1 LTLRLTGR
9 NWDDEIVANL
19 TDILHRYDFPRITS
33 GLKWALK
40 QVDKAESEGRQFT
53 KKDLGDEQARILICV
68 FEALCCM
75 PYLSSPERRTDFT
88 TIFDHLSLK
97 KPLKLGDNVLLPA
110 MTYFLFESDPIRR
123 NFAVKAY
130 DRIPSQSVQQELFDW
145 AIRDELL
152 AIIKRAAAWDPNDA
166 SLHEEVERFWQGINY
181 ILKTLDGEVML
192 KGLRSLDFKPT
203 LVDLI
208 FSHIH
213 FRSEAILLYVLQ
225 AMSTLLQMAPLII
238 RDTIL
243 DARPFVIV
251 EQVFVAP
258 LFPRL
263 LAQSV
268 VFSLQDTEISSDI
281 ICHSVGWIG
290 DWIRSIPLNEKSDA
304 CEQLLHLL
312 YTKQIKIDAL
322 GDEGKVACIR
332 AGLDALEHVI
342 QSFMQPSVNLTSGS
356 TSVYVNSVLKL
367 MLTHKTVIN
376 EALNDQ
382 REVAYALGLQASA
395 MKTIRAV
402 LTLDTRI
409 TSAEHRELRKQDNN
423 PEGKPPAPLQTA
435 VLRDSAAIWEAA
447 LENLHHGKRR
457 MAQAMVTAMGPLITL
472 DIFRPKRKVADT
484 LSPDKKRLN
493 DEIRKTAAVCGKV
506 LSRLCDFKK
515 EELLQLW
522 VHDQLARI
530 VLALTF
536 HSEEDL
542 REASRELLKVV
553 TDEITH
559 SDALRVELSK
569 RLDVTLASLNYGVLQ
584 LSNPI
589 PLAWG
594 FAQHVIVTSRDVM
607 DILCD
612 ESSGILRSRVLE
624 VGEEKGLSTW
634 WSAQWRYIEKA
645 FGTTSHWS
653 HEVDVETIK
662 NFCRSTIELAERL
675 MDQVGLIAAAMQQKR
690 QQQQDGS
697 ETGVMHDLLKE
708 PRDRLFSIVNMIR
721 LRDGH
726 LVGVAVKIV
735 AKLLNRLRESNHE
748 IPRDSR
754 EFIIKACMKLPNG
767 KYEIM
772 SNLQDQQKAELL
784 KALGEEEE
792 DDDLEVIQI
801 KPVTI
806 KKQTTIDAWSKSAPT
821 TTSSTAPKPRTNRD
835 DVLDLS
841 SSLEKSKG
849 LLSAINNRPSS
860 TTKAKPL
867 ASKMREQPP
876 LANKALIESRKQAA
890 AEKKKRDALAI
901 AKAKA
906 LRGTEVK
913 GLTGIVGK
921 EHAPQKNEIM
931 IDSDEEESDEEDD
944 ADVQKLI
951 IKGNQGKQA
960 VDEATRRRELALLE
974 KTKGPVK
981 KTRIVRS
988 AKDMRARLIPP
999 MDQLHQAILEWDIFD
1014 QGNDPPNVRN
1024 ISKVADT
1031 YTSPDQYKQTFWLLL
1046 VSEAWRSFVTSKD
1059 EATSKPYGLKVSS
1072 RMNVDRFLEIT
1083 SSMPAAENKDRGLNE
1098 GDIILLSM
1106 SATPLVDQN
1115 APHALAR
1122 IWKRTYKRDIL
1133 EITYR
1138 LNSKNNPLQAS
1149 LNIGC
1154 EMHAI
1159 KITNMTTIEREYAAL
1174 ESLKYY
1180 DLMDEVL
1187 KAEPSP
1193 VLKYSEEAVNNVINN
1208 YELNPGQAKAIL
1220 GARDNDGFTLIQG
1233 PPGTGKTKTIIAMV
1247 GALLTGNIGNAA
1259 AVAIAAAGQGANK
1272 QAAPLK
1278 KKILVCAPSN
1288 AAVDELVLRLKQ
1300 GVKTLPTDSRS
1311 GTTHKINVLRLGRS
1325 DAINAAVR
1333 DVTLDELVKARME
1346 GDTTKAKLLAEKDK
1360 IHADA
1365 AGIKTQVDELR
1376 QRLMATDSNDPEY
1389 LTLQRNFDML
1399 KVQQRRIGQKIDEQK
1414 ESGNTI
1420 SRELE
1425 IKRKQV
1431 QQEIIDSAQVLC
1443 ATLSGSGHE
1452 MFKNLSVDF
1461 ETVIIDEAAQCVELS
1476 ALIPLKYGCTKCVLV
1491 GDPKQLPPTVL
1502 SQSAARFGYD
1512 QSLFVRMQR
1521 NHPDYIHMLDRQ
1533 YRMHPEISLFP
1544 SAEFYEGKLVDGDDM
1559 AGLRKQPWH
1568 ANSLLGP
1575 YRFFDVE
1582 GTQEKGHRGQSLV
1595 NLQELRVAMQIYAR
1609 FRADYG
1615 RNMDIRGKIG
1625 IITPYKAQLQEL
1637 KTRFMMEY
1645 GEEVTQDI
1653 EFNTTDAFQG
1663 RECEIIIFSC
1673 VRASPTGGIGFMK
1686 DIRRMNVGLTR
1697 AKSSLWI
1704 LGDSRALVQGE
1715 FWNKLIEDSKRRNL
1729 YTKGD
1734 VMAMLR
1740 KPAPPPQRQLPPAPP
1755 REVAMTEAPS
1765 YRPPS
1770 SSGYD
1775 RDMQRGYDSID
1786 SRSEEIPRAPRRDE
1800 APTIRVEPPRKR
1812 PREGD
1817 DGQTQQAKR
1826 VRPGTSS
1833 SSSSSTP
1840 PQEDAAMTID
1850 SNATTTG
1857 AQQRWRPGTADGT
1870 TEPAA
1875 TVGVP
1880 EEAETGDGPFSD
1892 GGTPDDRSDTA
1903 SGCGDTP
1910 RWDEIWAGTDWVG
1923 TCERAPTDCEYHSWR
1938 RIDRRSHVAN

>member
-1 LTLRLTGR
+1 MSSRSDDLLTDWYKRLEKVPESPHLLCPKVDDDDEEDYEDLTTPGETITIEEKKQRVKDGEERLEIAYWNSLLMAYGR
-9 NWDDEIVANL
+9 DGAGVWLKEWDRRVTPNLHSCDKCVTNWHMNRKKYLQIFATNWDEETVANL
-19 TDILHRYDFPRITS
+19 TDIFHRYDFPRITS

-75 PYLSSPERRTDFT
+75 PYLSSPERRADFT

-110 MTYFLFESDPIRR
+110 MTYFLFETDPIRR

-130 DRIPSQSVQQELFDW
+130 DRIPSQSVQQELFNW
-145 AIRDELL
+145 AIRDDLL
-152 AIIKRAAAWDPNDA
+152 AIIKRAATWDPNDA
-166 SLHEEVERFWQGINY
+166 SLHVEVEHFWQGINY
-181 ILKTLDGEVML
+181 ILKTLNGEVML
-192 KGLRSLDFKPT
+192 KGLRSLEFKPT

-225 AMSTLLQMAPLII
+225 ALSTLLKTAPLII

-251 EQVFVAP
+251 EQIFVAP

-268 VFSLQDTEISSDI
+268 VFSLQDSDNTSEIVS
-281 ICHSVGWIG
+281 HSVGWIG

-312 YTKQIKIDAL
+312 YTKQIKIDSL
-322 GDEGKVACIR
+322 GDEGKLACIR
-332 AGLDALEHVI
+332 AGLDALEHVLV
-342 QSFMQPSVNLTSGS
+342 SFMPSSVNLTSAS

-376 EALNDQ
+376 DALNEP
-382 REVAYALGLQASA
+382 REVGYALGVQTAA
-395 MKTIRAV
+395 MKVIRAA
-402 LTLDTRI
+402 LILDTRI
-409 TSAEHRELRKQDNN
+409 TAAEHRELRKHDA
-423 PEGKPPAPLQTA
+423 EGKTPVNMQST
-435 VLRDSAAIWEAA
+435 VLRDSAAIWETT
-447 LENLHHGKRR
+447 LDNLRPGQRS
-457 MAQAMVTAMGPLITL
+457 MAQAMVTAMCSLIPL
-472 DIFRPKRKVADT
+472 DAFRPKRKVPDS
-484 LSPDKKRLN
+484 LSPAKKRIN
-493 DEIRKTAAVCGKV
+493 EQVRKTAIVCGKI

-542 REASRELLKVV
+542 REASRELVKVV
-553 TDEITH
+553 SDEITH
-559 SDALRVELSK
+559 SDALRVELTK
-569 RLDVTLASLNYGVLQ
+569 RLDITLASLNYGVLQ
-584 LSNPI
+584 LANPT
-589 PLAWG
+589 PLPWG
-594 FAQHVIVTSRDVM
+594 FATHVIVTSRDVL
-607 DILCD
+607 DALCD

-645 FGTTSHWS
+645 FLTTSQWS
-653 HEVDVETIK
+653 HEVEVDIMK
-662 NFCRSTIELAERL
+662 NFCRSTIELAEML
-675 MDQVGLIAAAMQQKR
+675 MEQVGLISAAMQQKR
-690 QQQQDGS
+690 QQQEDGS

-708 PRDRLFSIVNMIR
+708 PRDRLYSIVNMIR
-721 LRDGH
+721 LRDLH
-726 LVGVAVKIV
+726 LVSVAVKV
-735 AKLLNRLRESNHE
+735 LAKLLNRLRESDHE
-748 IPRDSR
+748 IPLDSKD
-754 EFIIKACMKLPNG
+754 FILKACTKLPNG
-767 KYEIM
+767 RYEIM
-772 SNLQDQQKAELL
+772 TNMAAQQKAELI

-792 DDDLEVIQI
+792 EEDDVEVVSVR
-801 KPVTI
+801 PVTV
-806 KKQTTIDAWSKSAPT
+806 KKQTTIDAWSKSAPA
-821 TTSSTAPKPRTNRD
+821 TAPRARTNRD

-841 SSLEKSKG
+841 STLEKNKG
-849 LLSAINNRPSS
+849 LLSQINASRPATS
-860 TTKAKPL
+860 TKAKPL
-867 ASKMREQPP
+867 ASRPREQPP

-913 GLTGIVGK
+913 GLTGVVGK

-931 IDSDEEESDEEDD
+931 VDSDEEESDESGDD

-951 IKGNQGKQA
+951 SKGKQGLKA

-999 MDQLHQAILEWDIFD
+999 MDQLHQAILEWDIFYN
-1014 QGNDPPNVRN
+1014 GNDPPNVRN

-1031 YTSPDQYKQTFWLLL
+1031 YTGPDQYKQTFWLLL

-1059 EATSKPYGLKVSS
+1059 EATSKPYGLKISS

-1083 SSMPAAENKDRGLNE
+1083 ASMPSAENKDRGLNE
-1098 GDIILLSM
+1098 GDIILLSK
-1106 SATPLVDQN
+1106 SATPLADPN

-1133 EITYR
+1133 EVTYR
-1138 LNSKNNPLQAS
+1138 LNSKNNPLQGS

-1154 EMHAI
+1154 ELHAI

-1193 VLKYSEEAVNNVINN
+1193 VLKYSEEAVTNVINN
-1208 YELNPGQAKAIL
+1208 YQLNPGQAKAIL

-1247 GALLTGNIGNAA
+1247 GALLTGNISTSG
-1259 AVAIAAAGQGANK
+1259 AVAVGAAGQGPNK
-1272 QAAPLK
+1272 QGAPLK

-1300 GVKTLPTDSRS
+1300 GVKTLPGDSRS

-1365 AGIKTQVDELR
+1365 AGIKAQVDELR
-1376 QRLMATDSNDPEY
+1376 QRLMAVDAKDPEY
-1389 LTLQRNFDML
+1389 LALSRNFDTL
-1399 KVQQRRIGQKIDEQK
+1399 KQQQRRIGQKIDEQK

-1476 ALIPLKYGCTKCVLV
+1476 ALIPLKYGATKCVLV

-1533 YRMHPEISLFP
+1533 YRMHPQISAFP
-1544 SAEFYEGKLVDGDDM
+1544 SLEFYEGKLVDGDDM

-1568 ANSLLGP
+1568 TSPLLGP

-1582 GTQEKGHRGQSLV
+1582 GTQERGHRGQSLV
-1595 NLQELRVAMQIYAR
+1595 NIQELRVAMQIYAR

-1615 RNMDIRGKIG
+1615 RDMDIRGKIG

-1637 KTRFMMEY
+1637 KSRFTMEY
-1645 GEEVTQDI
+1645 GEQVTEDI

-1673 VRASPTGGIGFMK
+1673 VRASPTGGEELPT
-1686 DIRRMNVGLTR
+1686 IR
-1697 AKSSLWI
+1697 
-1704 LGDSRALVQGE
+1704 Q
-1715 FWNKLIEDSKRRNL
+1715 
-1729 YTKGD
+1729 
-1734 VMAMLR
+1734 
-1740 KPAPPPQRQLPPAPP
+1740 
-1755 REVAMTEAPS
+1755 
-1765 YRPPS
+1765 
-1770 SSGYD
+1770 
-1775 RDMQRGYDSID
+1775 
-1786 SRSEEIPRAPRRDE
+1786 RDE

-1817 DGQTQQAKR
+1817 DSPLQQSKR

-1833 SSSSSTP
+1833 PVHSSGGGQGPPTGPRNHQQKPTEQPRKPRQATDPSAMAALQMTAPTRPPAVATP
-1840 PQEDAAMTID
+1840 PDGTRSGQAP
-1850 SNATTTG
+1850 TTG
-1857 AQQRWRPGTADGT
+1857 LSRVHELQRNGRPEMQG
-1870 TEPAA
+1870 
-1875 TVGVP
+1875 
-1880 EEAETGDGPFSD
+1880 GPRPPRPKNK
-1892 GGTPDDRSDTA
+1892 GGNSMFIPSKPKKR
-1903 SGCGDTP
+1903 
-1910 RWDEIWAGTDWVG
+1910 
-1923 TCERAPTDCEYHSWR
+1923 
-1938 RIDRRSHVAN
+1938 